1 MKRHRGTRNRHGLLT
16 AVGPLLCL
24 AAACSKA
31 PSAATEQTHV
41 DPCGGLKSA
50 AAAAILNIPV
60 GDVQGPQTS
69 TVFSCL
75 YRSKSHPFMTLTF
88 NVYAEASDAAAQRA
102 LDNDKQ
108 GLAVLSPITPLARL
122 GDEAY
127 RAPDP
132 RVRRLLMR
140 KGRVWIDIVTPGDQ
154 ASQQRI
160 ARIVLEHLP

>member
-1 MKRHRGTRNRHGLLT
+1 MSPQTHARQGILKVVGLALW
-16 AVGPLLCL
+16 L
-24 AAACSKA
+24 AAAGCSKA
-31 PSAATEQTHV
+31 PSAAAAHPRV
-41 DPCGGLKSA
+41 DPCGGLKPG
-50 AAAAILNIPV
+50 AAAAILNVPV

-69 TVFSCL
+69 TVFSCI
-75 YRSKSHPFMTLTF
+75 YRSKSHPFVTLTF
-88 NVYAEASDAAAQRA
+88 NVYAQASDAAARRA

-108 GLAVLSPITPLARL
+108 GLAVLSPITPLVRL

-140 KGRVWIDIVTPGDQ
+140 KGRFWIDVVTPGDQ
-154 ASQQRI
+154 GSQQRI